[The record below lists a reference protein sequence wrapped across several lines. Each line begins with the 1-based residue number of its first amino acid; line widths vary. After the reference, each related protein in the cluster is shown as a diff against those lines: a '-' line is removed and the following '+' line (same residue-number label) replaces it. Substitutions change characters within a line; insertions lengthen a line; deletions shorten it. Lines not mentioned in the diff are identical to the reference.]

1 MPSNCSHLGLGL
13 TGPLVLNV
21 LTAPADRIRLFL
33 QTQDEII
40 LNLREESLAHPS
52 AHTSTT
58 TTAPSRKHS
67 TTTSPDNHTHLHQ
80 VDDQDNLDT
89 QHDPHNHDNEEEEDD
104 NTPRSIIVPYA
115 QLPYTDMQDC
125 FCRLVEKEGRRSLWR
140 GYSAECARL
149 LLQAGIERSLRHRKL
164 LDIRTWLSIPGPM
177 DVSSLSLCGSAA
189 WILGSAVEGT
199 LVSAV
204 ALAVVYPLATLQT
217 KMATDVIR
225 RTRQKP
231 RRILHPSTFA
241 SSSSAAVD
249 DDSHGHLSSHGSIR
263 EAESRGDTGLDEP
276 DTYSSTAGSGPG
288 SMVLLASESE
298 PSPRDSIEWF
308 EHTDEKEDQEVEKE
322 EEGDLKEDKEGESKE
337 EGYVSHSTERSSQ
350 ENNDFYYTLSYKYDR
365 PKDVFQSTVAA
376 EGYWGLYKGFSTVL
390 VSTFVSRFATLS
402 VIRLLTATVLKP
414 SGSSSSSGLRGALA
428 GLGAYVVMWGAASAV
443 NMLVYPLS
451 TICHRRMI
459 ASPGRYTSSWDAGKQ
474 IVEKQGW
481 KALYKGLD
489 VAMLKGVVV
498 LVLSK
503 VF

>member
-1 MPSNCSHLGLGL
+1 MPATCSHLGLGL

-40 LNLREESLAHPS
+40 LNLREESLAHHS
-52 AHTSTT
+52 AHTSS
-58 TTAPSRKHS
+58 TATARKHFCI
-67 TTTSPDNHTHLHQ
+67 SPDNNNNSNLHQ
-80 VDDQDNLDT
+80 VDEQDSPDHKN
-89 QHDPHNHDNEEEEDD
+89 DNNNNDDEEDDDD

-115 QLPYTDMQDC
+115 QLPYRDMQDC
-125 FCRLVEKEGRRSLWR
+125 FCRLVEKEGQRSLWR

-149 LLQAGIERSLRHRKL
+149 LAQAGIERSLRHRKL
-164 LDIRTWLSIPGPM
+164 FDIRAWLSIPGPM
-177 DVSSLSLCGSAA
+177 DVSSLSLCGSVA

-199 LVSAV
+199 LMSAV
-204 ALAVVYPLATLQT
+204 ALVVVYPLATVQT

-231 RRILHPSTFA
+231 RRTLQ
-241 SSSSAAVD
+241 SSSSSPSVVLD
-249 DDSHGHLSSHGSIR
+249 EGDNNHVSNSSVT
-263 EAESRGDTGLDEP
+263 EAETGSKPYETDTH
-276 DTYSSTAGSGPG
+276 SSTTGSGPG

-298 PSPRDSIEWF
+298 PSPRDSVEWF
-308 EHTDEKEDQEVEKE
+308 EHAEEEETKE
-322 EEGDLKEDKEGESKE
+322 EEDCQKEDKEDEEKVESAPRT
-337 EGYVSHSTERSSQ
+337 TEKAVQ
-350 ENNDFYYTLSYKYDR
+350 ETNDFYYTLSYKYNHH
-365 PKDVFQSTVAA
+365 KDVFQSTIAA

-402 VIRLLTATVLKP
+402 LIRLLTATVLRP
-414 SGSSSSSGLRGALA
+414 SGASSSSSSGLKGMLA
-428 GLGAYVVMWGAASAV
+428 GLGTYVVVWGAASAV

-459 ASPGRYTSSWDAGKQ
+459 ARPGRYMSSWDAGKQ

-498 LVLSK
+498 TVLSK

>member
-58 TTAPSRKHS
+58 ATAPSRKHS
-67 TTTSPDNHTHLHQ
+67 TTASPDNHTHLHQ

-104 NTPRSIIVPYA
+104 DTPRSIIVPYA

-199 LVSAV
+199 LVSAL
-204 ALAVVYPLATLQT
+204 ALAVVYPLATVQT

-249 DDSHGHLSSHGSIR
+249 EDSRGSIR
-263 EAESRGDTGLDEP
+263 EAESRGDTTPDEP
-276 DTYSSTAGSGPG
+276 DTSSSIAGSGPG

-298 PSPRDSIEWF
+298 LSPRDSVEWF
-308 EHTDEKEDQEVEKE
+308 EHTDEKEDQEQHKEDEKE
-322 EEGDLKEDKEGESKE
+322 EEGDQKEDKEDDSN
-337 EGYVSHSTERSSQ
+337 EGYVSHSTEKCSQ
-350 ENNDFYYTLSYKYDR
+350 ETNDYYTLSYKYDH
-365 PKDVFQSTVAA
+365 PKDVFQSMVAA

-402 VIRLLTATVLKP
+402 VIRLLAATLLKP

-443 NMLVYPLS
+443 NILVYPLS

-481 KALYKGLD
+481 KTLYKGLD